1 MLSFEGSTPHF
12 VHRERA
18 EGVPR
23 KKLVSEIMKRTR
35 LLVGI
40 ASVVAVMAV
49 SADHHEES
57 VAGVWYGIGVGPNGE
72 ESESTLTITEKDGK
86 LSASSESDQGD
97 SRDLDRIT
105 FKDSKLTGEI
115 DIDQNGQEGVLG
127 VKASLNKKGELKGKW
142 FANDADGN
150 ELYIG
155 AWTAL
160 RALDKVV
167 VGEWN
172 VVAVTENEDLE
183 HQIKVTKAG
192 YKYSGTLES
201 DQGSLELEE
210 VKVKKNKLSYEFT
223 YGDGSVKVVA
233 ALMGAKKLSGEWLYF
248 DSSDQE
254 VGKGKWTAKK

>member
-1 MLSFEGSTPHF
+1 MLSFQGSTHHL
-12 VHRERA
+12 VHAERVQ
-18 EGVPR
+18 GVFS
-23 KKLVSEIMKRTR
+23 KTLVSENMKRTR

-57 VAGVWYGIGVGPNGE
+57 VAGVWYGTGVGPNGD

-86 LSASSESDQGD
+86 LSASSENDQGT

-105 FKDSKLTGEI
+105 FKDSKLAGEI
-115 DIDQNGQEGVLG
+115 DFDRDGQEGVLG

-142 FANDADGN
+142 YANDADGS
-150 ELYIG
+150 ELYAGDWIG
-155 AWTAL
+155 V

-172 VVAVTENEDLE
+172 VVAITDDGDLE
-183 HQIKVTKAG
+183 HQISITKSG
-192 YKYSGTLES
+192 YKYSGSLTS
-201 DQGSLELEE
+201 DDGSIELE
-210 VKVKKNKLSYEFT
+210 KITVKKNKLSYEFPF
-223 YGDGSVKVVA
+223 GEARVKVAA
-233 ALMGAKKLSGEWLYF
+233 ALMGAKKLSGEWTYI

-254 VGKGKWTAKK
+254 AATGKWSAKK